1 MYILWAMLI
10 FLIPYL
16 VLIVR
21 GPTVW
26 DRILGMS
33 LVSTKIIIIVI
44 IFSSLNHLDYL
55 TDFAIIYV
63 LLGFIVTFFI
73 TTFLVTRKKREK

>member
-1 MYILWAMLI
+1 MDILWIMLV

-16 VLIVR
+16 ILTIK

-26 DRILGMS
+26 DRILGLS
-33 LVSTKIIIIVI
+33 LISTKIIIIVI
-44 IFSSLNHLDYL
+44 IYSSVHQLDYL

-73 TTFLVTRKKREK
+73 TAFLLKRRKREQ